1 MNLLIGCMS
10 CFSIPGQVDERN
22 DGGSTP
28 LALAAADGH
37 LSLLARM
44 VGLGAD
50 INAANQYG
58 MRPLHRCPL
67 PRFRACAA
75 NGAAELGGSM
85 LSLMLDPAGSDE
97 VTMRGAG
104 RSGDCNS

>member
-1 MNLLIGCMS
+1 MS

-75 NGAAELGGSM
+75 R
-85 LSLMLDPAGSDE
+85 PK
-97 VTMRGAG
+97 
-104 RSGDCNS
+104 RSGRAWGKHAIPHARPGG